1 MLHADSQPLACLTP
15 GSALLLFEEASQGG
29 HLQAMWEVCIVEL
42 EEGALKSQ
50 PLYPDTY
57 KGAD

>member
-1 MLHADSQPLACLTP
+1 MLHADSPSLASLQAQPCSGLGRLP
-15 GSALLLFEEASQGG
+15 RVG

-50 PLYPDTY
+50 PIYPDTY